1 MAPDTSALHPDSS
14 SDPYIGQIIEAK
26 IVDSNRDIVN
36 VSWQAEDLPKA
47 RGRLLQE
54 DSWEFE
60 SQHMLEDIPAYRPG
74 NSINIYIRHRRKD
87 GLYFVHE
94 RWAEFNP
101 WDNLDLQVGDLVVGT
116 VIRRVEND
124 TGLVG
129 YLVHLDES
137 PFPEDVEEK
146 REEQPDI
153 DVLVRVRE
161 LPWADGSIASRP
173 KGADKR
179 ALPLQLGE
187 KLLLTIKSI
196 ETPPE
201 HPIASL
207 LTTIA
212 QRDISLERYWRERQ
226 SADISSFLLI
236 SADAHASNRES
247 ISSLAQALNQ
257 ASAAIQQVAESEE
270 ERADPDTMLTRPS
283 GTLAGVNI
291 WIVDD
296 SREKL
301 AALSAQLKV
310 NGAQVRDFQA
320 RYSPW
325 ANDMAKET
333 SAILGKALYAA
344 QSEAVP
350 DLLMVD
356 FNLGHPGVGLQ
367 LVRLLHERLYEYD
380 FAWPRIALMSNLMYE
395 LESEQRVGLV
405 GTLARPIS
413 LAAISELLRDQQ
425 VWQHSKRGNAEIAGV
440 SAQSLQ
446 QWLDLFRD
454 ELQAEFVVALG
465 VSSNANVLWWGSS
478 GQPPFAKRSMQKVK
492 RDSDLRL
499 LSSGKLDKFKVSRGR
514 DISSLLLGS
523 CAYSY
528 WLSWSRIGESE
539 PSGIVGWGSD
549 RQFEDKELAWI
560 RRSAREASARIGIE
574 QVLRLHAPELGNQL
588 QEVAV
593 AHEFLAN
600 LEKLSESER
609 AISMALESLRDGKLD
624 ADQLQVILRELQ
636 VPNGAVAEFKELTE
650 NLLLERRRSVHKP
663 LDLQSA
669 CQWVQDWA
677 KRRCDQAE
685 VRLLWPE
692 RIPQIKLALPTSALT
707 SPLMNLIDNAAKHH
721 QRQENRL
728 IAVSFDCP
736 RSGARA
742 HCLRVRVEDNGF
754 GIPESVRKRLFQAY
768 FSSAKVAKR
777 HGVGLWLAQRLAR
790 QQGGGVELV
799 WNYRGLGCTF
809 ELWLPLR
816 LENFNDDYE

>member
-74 NSINIYIRHRRKD
+74 NSVKIYVRHRRKD

-101 WDNLDLQVGDLVVGT
+101 WDSLDLQVGDLVVGT
-116 VIRRVEND
+116 VSHRVENA

-153 DVLVRVRE
+153 EVLVRVRE

-173 KGADKR
+173 KGEDKR
-179 ALPLQLGE
+179 ALSLQLGE

-212 QRDISLERYWRERQ
+212 QRDISLERHWRERQ

-236 SADAHASNRES
+236 PEDSPTSNRES
-247 ISSLAQALNQ
+247 TSSLAQALNQ
-257 ASAAIQQVAESEE
+257 ASAVIQQVAESKEE
-270 ERADPDTMLTRPS
+270 VTDPDTMLTRPS

-301 AALSAQLKV
+301 NALSVQLKV
-310 NGAQVRDFQA
+310 NGAQVHLFQV
-320 RYSPW
+320 RYSLW
-325 ANDMAKET
+325 ANDMAKEA
-333 SAILGKALYAA
+333 SAILGKALHAA
-344 QSEAVP
+344 QSDAAP

-356 FNLGHPGVGLQ
+356 FNLSHPGVGLQ
-367 LVRLLHERLYEYD
+367 LVRLLHERLHEYD

-395 LESEQRVGLV
+395 LESDQRVGLV

-413 LAAISELLRDQQ
+413 LAVISELLRDQQ

-478 GQPPFAKRSMQKVK
+478 GRPPFAKRSMQKVK
-492 RDSDLRL
+492 RDSELRL
-499 LSSGKLDKFKVSRGR
+499 LSSGKLDKFEASRDR
-514 DISSLLLGS
+514 DNSSLLLGS
-523 CAYSY
+523 CSYSY

-609 AISMALESLRDGKLD
+609 TISMALESLRDGKID
-624 ADQLQVILRELQ
+624 ADQLQVHLRELQ

-707 SPLMNLIDNAAKHH
+707 SPLMNLVDNAAKHH

-736 RSGARA
+736 RSGPRA